1 MLKSSC
7 QIDKIKS
14 NVRFTGCTLLSCRV
28 NCQTAITETHN
39 RARASGKY
47 QRSVTTTLANRP
59 PPSPSYAIR
68 RIPERFPCRGLQ
80 PSSYQAPGFDSDSCA
95 CQAFLPMCAAGLST
109 TCAVS
114 GNPANGIPF
123 FAYCAIES
131 VQAVPKVSCVIHSSF
146 KILKVHQRY
155 KIKPATANCF
165 AAGIRHTCT
174 YTN

>member
-28 NCQTAITETHN
+28 SCQTAITETHN

-123 FAYCAIES
+123 FCLLCYRICSSGAEGKLCNSFVFQDIES
-131 VQAVPKVSCVIHSSF
+131 ASEV
-146 KILKVHQRY
+146 
-155 KIKPATANCF
+155 
-165 AAGIRHTCT
+165 
-174 YTN
+174 